1 MERFTKKNC
10 KWREKTNQKEF
21 RVEKVIT
28 RKGAKLY
35 VKWKDQNNSFNSCI
49 DKKDIVP
56 MNENFPKPRPLEG
69 NVNVEF
75 DLFDYARKADL
86 KNAASVDRSNSA

>member
-1 MERFTKKNC
+1 
-10 KWREKTNQKEF
+10 
-21 RVEKVIT
+21 
-28 RKGAKLY
+28 
-35 VKWKDQNNSFNSCI
+35 
-49 DKKDIVP
+49 

-69 NVNVEF
+69 NVNVF

>member
-1 MERFTKKNC
+1 
-10 KWREKTNQKEF
+10 
-21 RVEKVIT
+21 
-28 RKGAKLY
+28 
-35 VKWKDQNNSFNSCI
+35 
-49 DKKDIVP
+49 

-75 DLFDYARKADL
+75 DLFDYTRKADL